1 MTSQQPFV
9 HDRCVVLHA
18 PNQWWSARTGDSTG
32 GIDGIYAGEVRVVGG
47 VVLTVD
53 GGDLEWIGNSAD
65 DDDASI
71 VRHHYVVRM
80 PDGDA
85 DPLVSLTRVRTITHD
100 GAHER
105 YEIANAT
112 DARISLVLT
121 VRLDG
126 EDTLLDDVKRGAAA
140 TAAPVADGVDAD
152 GAEVLRDGPSAL
164 LRWPVVIPAVAR
176 REVGWT
182 LALSDDGA
190 MGSPAGAPLVPPQV
204 EGRLGRLVRR
214 SVADLNGLR
223 MTDALTPGSQ
233 FFAAGSPW
241 FFTLF
246 GRDSLIAAMLS
257 LPFSTDV
264 ALGTLRTLAARQG
277 VSRDPAT
284 AEEPGK
290 ILHEVRNAGSTLNDS
305 HHLPPVYY
313 GSIDATLLW
322 ILLLK
327 DLLETGVD
335 ASQMADLRGPLE
347 AASQWMLRC
356 SDADGDGLLEYIDE
370 SGHGLTNQGW
380 KDSGDSIRFA
390 DGTLGDAPIALAE
403 VQGYAY
409 EAAFAAIRAA
419 EVLGAEVD
427 VAALQSFAHR
437 LKEQFQK
444 NFWCSDDLGEY
455 PALAL
460 DAHKTRVDGVA
471 SNMGHLLGS
480 GLLTASQEEAVSA
493 RLLDPCM
500 FSGFGVR
507 TLSTT
512 NEAFWPLRYH
522 GGSVWTHDTGMI
534 ILSLMR
540 AGFHEEARVLANGLL
555 DAAED
560 FDFRLPELFAGEARS
575 VVPHALPYPASCR
588 PQAWAAATGIV
599 VWRALGG
606 STDEIT

>member
-18 PNQWWSARTGDSTG
+18 PNQWWSARTGDSTD

-47 VVLTVD
+47 AVLTID
-53 GGDLEWIGNSAD
+53 GGELEWVGNIVD
-65 DDDASI
+65 DDDASTL
-71 VRHHYVVRM
+71 RHHYVVRM
-80 PDGDA
+80 AGAGA
-85 DPLVSLTRVRTITHD
+85 DPLVSLTRVRSISGD
-100 GAHER
+100 VARER
-105 YEIANAT
+105 YEIANAS
-112 DARISLVLT
+112 DASVSLVLT

-140 TAAPVADGVDAD
+140 TTAPVADGLEAD
-152 GAEVLRDGPSAL
+152 GAGVLRDGTSAL
-164 LRWPVVIPAVAR
+164 VRWSVVIPAVGR
-176 REVGWT
+176 GEVGWS
-182 LALSDDGA
+182 LALSTSGA
-190 MGSPAGAPLVPPQV
+190 MTYPTGAPLAAPSADGRI
-204 EGRLGRLVRR
+204 GRLLRR
-214 SVADLNGLR
+214 SVSDLNGLR
-223 MTDALTPGSQ
+223 MTDALSPDSQ

-246 GRDSLIAAMLS
+246 GRDSLIAALLS

-277 VSRDPAT
+277 VRRDPLT

-290 ILHEVRNAGSTLNDS
+290 ILHEVRSAGSTLDEN

-327 DLLETGVD
+327 EVLDTGVE
-335 ASQMADLRGPLE
+335 AAQPADLRRPLE
-347 AASQWMLRC
+347 AASQWLLAC
-356 SDADGDGLLEYIDE
+356 SDADDDGLLEYIDE
-370 SGHGLTNQGW
+370 SGHGLANQGW

-390 DGTLGDAPIALAE
+390 DGALAEAPIALAE

-409 EAAFAAIRAA
+409 EAAHAAISAA
-419 EVLGAEVD
+419 EMLGANVN
-427 VAALQSFAHR
+427 VAALEDFANR
-437 LKEQFQK
+437 LKERFQET
-444 NFWCSDDLGEY
+444 FWCSDELGEY

-480 GLLTASQEEAVSA
+480 GLLTTSQESTVAA
-493 RLLDPCM
+493 RLLDASM

-512 NEAFWPLRYH
+512 NDAFWPLRYH
-522 GGSVWTHDTGMI
+522 GGSVWTHDTGQI
-534 ILSLMR
+534 IWGLMR
-540 AGFHEEARVLANGLL
+540 AGFTEAASVLANGLL

-560 FDFRLPELFAGEARS
+560 FEFRLPELFAGNARTD
-575 VVPHALPYPASCR
+575 VPHALPYPASCR

-606 STDEIT
+606 SADEIA